1 MKEKKSVSLNR
12 VILVSTVLGCCA
24 IMILLTCMDCF
35 LIGNYQKTK
44 LQEQKAVI
52 EKLAQAYGE
61 DLSELQKYLY
71 DIYIND
77 LRFQALGSGV
87 NPEDSYDYEYELN
100 QDINS
105 KMLLNEWLHG
115 YLLYDYQNA
124 AKRYCF
130 DDTKIPEED
139 LEQIR
144 QIQQEIIDYA
154 SNNWEWM
161 FTQVNGSVYGFLY
174 CKKNYALLEMVYS
187 FEEGEK
193 NLELNERQQGNIFY
207 SLDGKLL
214 DNHIE
219 DEKERSVKEDLAEET
234 LKFENSFSR
243 NKNFSRYLLTKVP
256 GTDLWLGV
264 QIQLDLFSYMNIT
277 QLLLVAVTC
286 TILVAFFVLYQY
298 MKKKFFYPLEKLQN
312 TMDEIS
318 QGNWDCHMEDT
329 GNLEEIQKVNAAME
343 AMVAE
348 IRKQKIAAYEGTIQ
362 KQKAQMQYLK
372 LQLKPHFYL
381 NSLKTLNVLAKRGDK
396 EKAQDLIMELSYH
409 LRYLLQAEKE
419 LVLLK
424 NEIKYVKNYEQMQGI
439 LTGRKFAIKWN
450 VDGEAQHWMIP
461 TLGIQTFIENSLK
474 YAKVGENGNTL
485 LIKIY
490 GQILDTE
497 NGKFLDIRICDNG
510 NGYPNHVLQE
520 INGETET
527 EKSSVGILNL
537 KRRCHILYGDKAE
550 YYFYNEDGAV
560 SELILPFRKEMDNEA
575 VDCG

>member
-1 MKEKKSVSLNR
+1 MRQWRQWLPKY
-12 VILVSTVLGCCA
+12 
-24 IMILLTCMDCF
+24 
-35 LIGNYQKTK
+35 GNK
-44 LQEQKAVI
+44 
-52 EKLAQAYGE
+52 
-61 DLSELQKYLY
+61 
-71 DIYIND
+71 
-77 LRFQALGSGV
+77 
-87 NPEDSYDYEYELN
+87 
-100 QDINS
+100 
-105 KMLLNEWLHG
+105 
-115 YLLYDYQNA
+115 
-124 AKRYCF
+124 
-130 DDTKIPEED
+130 
-139 LEQIR
+139 
-144 QIQQEIIDYA
+144 
-154 SNNWEWM
+154 
-161 FTQVNGSVYGFLY
+161 
-174 CKKNYALLEMVYS
+174 
-187 FEEGEK
+187 
-193 NLELNERQQGNIFY
+193 
-207 SLDGKLL
+207 
-214 DNHIE
+214 
-219 DEKERSVKEDLAEET
+219 
-234 LKFENSFSR
+234 
-243 NKNFSRYLLTKVP
+243 
-256 GTDLWLGV
+256 
-264 QIQLDLFSYMNIT
+264 
-277 QLLLVAVTC
+277 
-286 TILVAFFVLYQY
+286 
-298 MKKKFFYPLEKLQN
+298 
-312 TMDEIS
+312 
-318 QGNWDCHMEDT
+318 
-329 GNLEEIQKVNAAME
+329 
-343 AMVAE
+343 
-348 IRKQKIAAYEGTIQ
+348 KIAAYEGTIQ

-424 NEIKYVKNYEQMQGI
+424 DEIKYVKNYEQMQGI

-485 LIKIY
+485 LIRIY